1 MIGLSCSTVSCDG
14 FVDNHFNKTFEV
26 APQAGFKYVEF
37 NCWHPS
43 DLTPQSIRRMKQR
56 CQEVG
61 LTPISVYG
69 SSFGANSAFEVS
81 KDVCHKLRM
90 IEAALELGVRRI
102 VATGEGRGQQGGLDE
117 IIKVLEQIT
126 PVAQDNDVLICL
138 ENHAQNNLETIEDYQ
153 RVFAALPSPNL
164 GLCIDTGHFDGSGIS
179 LDDVVDCLHAR
190 VNHIHVK
197 EAVSKGVPTFVR
209 FGQGVTDNNRL
220 IERMLA
226 HGYQGYIS
234 VELAIEDKSNL
245 INDLK
250 VPYNLFS
257 KYETP

>member
-1 MIGLSCSTVSCDG
+1 MIGLACSTVSCDG

-26 APQAGFKYVEF
+26 APQVGFRYVEF

-43 DLTPQSIRRMKQR
+43 DLTPASIRRMKER
-56 CQEVG
+56 CREVR

-69 SSFGANSAFEVS
+69 SSFGAGSPFDIS

-90 IEAALELGVRRI
+90 IDAALELGCRRI
-102 VATGEGRGQQGGLDE
+102 VTTGATRGQQGGLEE
-117 IIKVLEQIT
+117 IIAVLEQIV
-126 PVAQDNDVLICL
+126 PVAESNGVLVCL

-153 RVFAALPSPNL
+153 RIFAAFPSQNV
-164 GLCIDTGHFDGSGIS
+164 GLCVDTGHFDGSAIR
-179 LDDVVDCLHAR
+179 LDDVVDCLGDK

-197 EAVSKGVPTFVR
+197 EAASVGEPRFVR

-226 HGYQGYIS
+226 RGYDGYIS

-245 INDLK
+245 LNDLK
-250 VPYNLFS
+250 VPYGLFA
-257 KYETP
+257 KYETA